1 MSQTNPEDQIDLKN
15 PFLAVILGYMIPGA
29 GHLYQGRYFKSAV
42 FFLCIAGTYCYGMQM
57 AEGKAVYFKKEV
69 NRDAGFQNWGFLAQ
83 AGVGTPALAAV
94 IQWKRFTSN
103 ANQKE
108 RQLKAPMNAPFSGK
122 LILDYPNG
130 QEQMKGLLEGT
141 ISLQPVPKE
150 RGRVKG
156 TFKGTLDKKEN
167 ITLQLGGGIRLQKPV
182 SGNPTRAI
190 ACEVIEEKKNK
201 EEGEKEN
208 EKDEGRLLISGS
220 IPRAFYNSFAAPL
233 EHEDLQDVRRRLGN
247 KYDLAVIFTWIAGLL
262 NILAVWDAY
271 EGPAYGYDDKAL
283 QKDKKSKEEEK
294 EKASPPPETP
304 SVPLEPPAVAEQTVQ
319 ASKK

>member
-15 PFLAVILGYMIPGA
+15 PFLAAILGYMIPGA
-29 GHLYQGRYFKSAV
+29 GHLYQGRYFKSAI

-57 AEGKAVYFKKEV
+57 AEGKAIYFKKEV
-69 NRDAGFQNWGFLAQ
+69 NRNAGFQNWGFLAQ

-94 IQWKRFTSN
+94 VQWKRFASN
-103 ANQKE
+103 SNQKE
-108 RQLKAPMNAPFSGK
+108 RQLNTPINAPFSGK
-122 LILDYPNG
+122 LLLDYPNG
-130 QEQMKGLLEGT
+130 KEQMKGLLEGT
-141 ISLQPVPKE
+141 IVLQTVPKE
-150 RGRVKG
+150 RGRIEG

-167 ITLQLGGGIRLQKPV
+167 ITLQLVGGIRLQKSV
-182 SGNPTRAI
+182 SGNPKRAI

-201 EEGEKEN
+201 EEGEEEN
-208 EKDEGRLLISGS
+208 EDEGRLLISGS

-283 QKDKKSKEEEK
+283 QKEKKNGEEEK
-294 EKASPPPETP
+294 EKTSTTPEP
-304 SVPLEPPAVAEQTVQ
+304 DVPLEQPTVAEQTVQ
-319 ASKK
+319 AAKK